1 MIKKAKL
8 STLYKIKELIPR
20 YVFICTCYSKATR
33 FPTSSIA
40 QLIPELHE
48 EIIKEIARTRNSEDT
63 YSTHI
68 AIYYPKELEISNRID
83 LIDRVINQIKNNN
96 NQSPIKYKV
105 NNIEFTIHN
114 GIAKSKY
121 SDLSIADLETIHKWV
136 LNFNSN
142 YNPYGSST
150 VYLSGSNLYFNSTFI
165 NELTQL
171 LNLTIKSKDI

>member
-8 STLYKIKELIPR
+8 LTLDKIKELIPK
-20 YVFICTCYSKATR
+20 YVFICTCYNKATQ
-33 FPTSSIA
+33 FPISFMH
-40 QLIPELHE
+40 QLLPELYK
-48 EIIKEIARTRNSEDT
+48 EIMKEIARTRNSENT

-68 AIYYPKELEISNRID
+68 AIHYPKELEISNRIA
-83 LIDRVINQIKNNN
+83 LIERVINKIKNNN
-96 NQSPIKYKV
+96 KSPIKYKV

-121 SDLSIADLETIHKWV
+121 SDLSIENLKLIHKWIV
-136 LNFNSN
+136 NFNYN

>member
-8 STLYKIKELIPR
+8 LTLDKIKELIPK
-20 YVFICTCYSKATR
+20 YLFICTCYNKATQ
-33 FPTSSIA
+33 FPVSFMH
-40 QLIPELHE
+40 QLLPELYE
-48 EIIKEIARTRNSEDT
+48 EIMKEIARTRNPENT

-68 AIYYPKELEISNRID
+68 AIHYPKELEISNRID

-121 SDLSIADLETIHKWV
+121 SDLSIENLKLIHNWIV
-136 LNFNSN
+136 NFNSN

>member
-1 MIKKAKL
+1 MTKEAKL

-20 YVFICTCYSKATR
+20 YVFICTCYNKATQ
-33 FPTSSIA
+33 FPILSIA

-48 EIIKEIARTRNSEDT
+48 EIIKEIARTRNPENA

-68 AIYYPKELEISNRID
+68 AIHYPKELEISNRID
-83 LIDRVINQIKNNN
+83 LIDRVINKIKNNN
-96 NQSPIKYKV
+96 KSPIKYKV
-105 NNIEFTIHN
+105 NNIEFTIYN

-121 SDLSIADLETIHKWV
+121 SDLSIADITLIHKWV
-136 LNFNSN
+136 VNFNYN

-150 VYLSGSNLYFNSTFI
+150 VYLSDSNLYFNSTFI

>member
-1 MIKKAKL
+1 MTKEAKL
-8 STLYKIKELIPR
+8 SILYRIKELIPK
-20 YVFICTCYSKATR
+20 YVFICTCYGRATQ
-33 FPTSSIA
+33 FPTSSIS
-40 QLIPELHE
+40 QLIPELYE
-48 EIIKEIARTRNSEDT
+48 EIMKEIARTRNSEDT
-63 YSTHI
+63 YSIHI

-83 LIDRVINQIKNNN
+83 LIDRVINKIKNNDK
-96 NQSPIKYKV
+96 SPIKCKV

>member
-1 MIKKAKL
+1 MTKEAKL
-8 STLYKIKELIPR
+8 LTLYRIKELIPK
-20 YVFICTCYSKATR
+20 YIFICTCYSKATR
-33 FPTSSIA
+33 FPILSIA

-48 EIIKEIARTRNSEDT
+48 EIMKEITRTRNSDT
-63 YSTHI
+63 YSIHI

-83 LIDRVINQIKNNN
+83 LIDRVINKINNN
-96 NQSPIKYKV
+96 NNNKSPIKYKV
-105 NNIEFTIHN
+105 NNIEFTIYN

>member
-1 MIKKAKL
+1 MIKEAKL
-8 STLYKIKELIPR
+8 LTLYKIKELIPK
-20 YVFICTCYSKATR
+20 YVFICTCYGRATQ
-33 FPTSSIA
+33 FPTSSIS
-40 QLIPELHE
+40 QLIPELYE
-48 EIIKEIARTRNSEDT
+48 EIMKEIIRTRNSEDT
-63 YSTHI
+63 YSIHI

-105 NNIEFTIHN
+105 NNIEFTIDN

-121 SDLSIADLETIHKWV
+121 SDLSIENLKLIHKWV
-136 LNFNSN
+136 VNFNSN